1 MKPLFRFLLL
11 AGVLL
16 SGPWAKGQLGLQWQP
31 RQDLNILYPPS
42 VRFYE
47 TYSPLPG
54 GTKLHALYVKLD
66 LRDPN
71 LKLGVVG
78 KAIGSSCALKTVKQ
92 SAERENALA

>member
-54 GTKLHALYVKLD
+54 GTKLHTL
-66 LRDPN
+66 
-71 LKLGVVG
+71 
-78 KAIGSSCALKTVKQ
+78 
-92 SAERENALA
+92 